1 MFQRLTLG
9 ILFSLLITSNS
20 YAGWGGNRQNNANN
34 QYQNQTP
41 ALQDQTP
48 VQQDQTAALQDQT
61 LTVTE
66 SEQLSFLREEEKM
79 ARDVYLELYRQW
91 NLPAFN
97 NIAAAEQRH
106 MDSVLTHLNRYGLV
120 DTALAQ
126 EGSFSNTEIQNL
138 YDSLVAQGSASQ
150 LSALQTGALIEEV
163 DMQDLNEMIAATD
176 KEDLI
181 NMYENLLCGSRN
193 HLRAFVR
200 QIENL
205 GVVYTAQVIN
215 QGDVDNIIDTPMERG
230 CGR

>member
-9 ILFSLLITSNS
+9 ILLSLLIISNS

-41 ALQDQTP
+41 A
-48 VQQDQTAALQDQT
+48 AQDQT
-61 LTVTE
+61 LTMTE
-66 SEQLSFLREEEKM
+66 SEQLGFLREEEKM

-106 MDSVLTHLNRYGLV
+106 MDSVLTQLTRYGLV

-138 YDSLVAQGSASQ
+138 YDSLVAQGSVSL

-176 KEDLI
+176 KTDLTSL
-181 NMYENLLCGSRN
+181 YESLHCGSRN
-193 HLRAFVR
+193 HLRAYVR
-200 QIENL
+200 QIESL
-205 GVVYTAQVIN
+205 GVVYSAQVLS
-215 QGDVDNIIDTPMERG
+215 QEDVDQIIDTPMERR
-230 CGR
+230 CGRR